1 MENKMEEK
9 KDNQTEQNP
18 EPELS
23 YEEEQ
28 LQELLI
34 QESEKQ
40 KIQMEREFRE
50 AQEREYQESL
60 EKDLETGTRK
70 VEKWANNIGVKTINM
85 SFEKKDP
92 FFNINTKEDLKDAE
106 KILND

>member
-1 MENKMEEK
+1 MGDQGENKMENSTEK
-9 KDNQTEQNP
+9 QTENQTGGQNP

-28 LQELLI
+28 LQRLLI

-40 KIQMEREFRE
+40 KIQMEQELRE

-60 EKDLETGTRK
+60 E
-70 VEKWANNIGVKTINM
+70 N
-85 SFEKKDP
+85 
-92 FFNINTKEDLKDAE
+92 
-106 KILND
+106 

>member
-1 MENKMEEK
+1 MEEK
-9 KDNQTEQNP
+9 KDNLTEQNP

-60 EKDLETGTRK
+60 EKDLEKEVSQWHNFEEVSIEEMRATRLK
-70 VEKWANNIGVKTINM
+70 R
-85 SFEKKDP
+85 FEKG
-92 FFNINTKEDLKDAE
+92 
-106 KILND
+106 

>member
-1 MENKMEEK
+1 MENQLEEK

-40 KIQMEREFRE
+40 KVKMEREFRE

-60 EKDLETGTRK
+60 EKDLEKEVSQWHNFEEVSIEEMRATRLK
-70 VEKWANNIGVKTINM
+70 R
-85 SFEKKDP
+85 FEKG
-92 FFNINTKEDLKDAE
+92 
-106 KILND
+106 